1 MKEIRDIIRAYDEAV
16 SRGRQVALATVV
28 HLEGSSY
35 RRPGA
40 RMLITEEG
48 EMTGAISGG
57 CLEGDALLKAQHVM
71 ARNQARVITYDTT
84 DDDSALA
91 VGLGCNGIV
100 RILIEPVDP
109 ANPFNQINYLKKISA
124 DRRRAVLVTLFSLDS
139 RHANQKGT
147 CLMMHDNGDYESNH
161 SDPLIEE
168 LIVPDARIALEEG
181 KSSFKKY
188 IGKQGTENAFV
199 ELINPAVS
207 MIVFGAGNDV
217 VPLVNMAEMLGWS
230 TTVID
235 GRASYAR
242 EERFVSGCQVVV
254 SKPESAFEHIQIDD
268 RTVFVLMTHNYQ
280 YDKAILKILSAK
292 APVYTGMLG
301 PVKKLARMMEE
312 FSEEGLIIS
321 EKFRET
327 IHSPVGLDIGAETP
341 EEIALSVLS
350 EIQSRLTGRT
360 GTSLRERDNEI
371 HPREETRIEERK
383 LQ

>member
-16 SRGRQVALATVV
+16 AAGKQIALATVV

-91 VGLGCNGIV
+91 IGLGCNGIV
-100 RILIEPVDP
+100 RILIEPIDP
-109 ANPFNQINYLKKISA
+109 SDPFNQVSYLKKITA
-124 DRRRAVLVTLFSLDS
+124 DRKRSVLVTLFSLDS

-147 CLMMHDNGDYESNH
+147 CLLMHENGDYES
-161 SDPLIEE
+161 SYSGLLEE
-168 LIVPDARIALEEG
+168 SIIPAAKIALEEG

-188 IGKQGTENAFV
+188 VSSQGTEIAFV

-207 MIVFGAGNDV
+207 LIIFGAGNDV
-217 VPLVNMAEMLGWS
+217 VPLVNMAELLGWT

-254 SKPESAFEHIQIDD
+254 SKPESAFEHIHVDE
-268 RTVFVLMTHNYQ
+268 RTVFALMTHNYQ
-280 YDKAILKILSAK
+280 YDKAILKILSTRS
-292 APVYTGMLG
+292 PVYVGMLG
-301 PVKKLARMMEE
+301 PSKKLGKMLEE
-312 FSEEGLIIS
+312 FSEEGSVIS
-321 EKFRET
+321 ESFLET
-327 IHSPVGLDIGAETP
+327 VHSPVGLDIGAETP
-341 EEIALSVLS
+341 EEIALSILS
-350 EIQSRLTGRT
+350 EIQSRTTGRT
-360 GTSLRERDNEI
+360 GGSLRQRNNEI
-371 HPREETRIEERK
+371 HPREDTRIEERK
-383 LQ
+383 LE